1 MAVELLAP
9 AKSSMS
15 LIKEQTARRRTFA
28 IISHP
33 DAGKTTL
40 TEKLLLYGGAIQLAG
55 SVKARRNQRKATS
68 DWMELEKERGI
79 SVTST
84 VLQFEW
90 RNHVL
95 NLLDTPGHNDFS
107 ADTYRTLTA
116 ADSAV
121 MLIDNA
127 KGVETQ
133 TKKLF
138 AVCRER
144 GIPIFTF
151 VNKMDHPGRG
161 PLALLTEVEE
171 VLGIGSYPVNWPI
184 GQGSDFKGVFDRESR
199 QVHLYERV
207 SHGSTKAELEILDI
221 DDDRLLELIGDEL
234 YQTLLDDIDL
244 LDAAGES
251 FDAERVAHGTLTPV
265 FFGSALTNFGVE
277 LFLSRFLEMG
287 PPPMPRE
294 SDQGRVDAEAP
305 FSGFVFKIQANM
317 DPNHR
322 DRIAF
327 MRVVSGRF
335 EKDMEASHSRTGK
348 RLRLSRPQR
357 LFAQDR
363 ETVEEAFPGDI
374 VGLTNPGAF
383 QLGDTLSAGPQLSYR
398 EVPNFA
404 PEVFSFI
411 RNDDVGRLKHFEKG
425 ISQLCEEG
433 LVDLF
438 WDRRSARREP
448 ILGAVGKL
456 QFEVVQHRLRS
467 EYGVETGLEPLAYE
481 VIRWLDGDMASLKA
495 IYWGSNARLIEDDFG
510 HPVVLIMTPWNLQY
524 LQDQNPK
531 VPFYATR
538 DELERA
544 LRSKAKA

>member
-1 MAVELLAP
+1 
-9 AKSSMS
+9 MS
-15 LIKEQTARRRTFA
+15 QITEQTARRRTFA

-84 VLQFEW
+84 VLQFEYKD
-90 RNHVL
+90 HVL

-138 AVCRER
+138 AVCRDR

-171 VLGIGSYPVNWPI
+171 VLGISSVPVNWPI
-184 GQGSDFKGVFDRESR
+184 GQGSDFKGVYDRETE
-199 QVHLYERV
+199 QVHLYSRTT
-207 SHGSTKAELEILDI
+207 HGATKAELEVLGLNDP
-221 DDDRLLELIGDEL
+221 RLPELIGSEL
-234 YQTLLDDIDL
+234 HQTLLEDIEL
-244 LDAAGES
+244 LDVAGENL
-251 FDAERVAHGTLTPV
+251 DLEKVARGELTPV

-277 LFLSRFLEMG
+277 LFLARFLDMG
-287 PPPMPRE
+287 PRPAIRTSDKGAVPAE
-294 SDQGRVDAEAP
+294 SP

-327 MRVVSGRF
+327 LRVVSGRF
-335 EKDMEASHSRTGK
+335 EKDMEALHTRTGK
-348 RLRLSRPQR
+348 KLRLSRPQR

-363 ETVEEAFPGDI
+363 ETVEEAYPGDI

-383 QLGDTLSAGPQLSYR
+383 QLGDTLSAGDVIRYD
-398 EVPNFA
+398 EVPAFA

-411 RNDDVGRLKHFEKG
+411 RNQDIGRLKHFEKG
-425 ISQLCEEG
+425 IAQLCEEG

-467 EYGVETGLEPLAYE
+467 EYSVESLIEPLAYE
-481 VIRWLDGDMASLKA
+481 VIRWVDGDPEVLKNV
-495 IYWGSNARLIEDDFG
+495 YWGSNARMIEDDFG
-510 HPVVLIMTPWNLQY
+510 NPAVLIMTAWNLQY

-531 VPFYATR
+531 VSFFASR
-538 DELERA
+538 GELERSRA
-544 LRSKAKA
+544 ATKTTRK

>member
-1 MAVELLAP
+1 L
-9 AKSSMS
+9 S
-15 LIKEQTARRRTFA
+15 LIENEAKRRRTFA

-55 SVKARRNQRKATS
+55 SVKARRSQRKATS
-68 DWMELEKERGI
+68 DWMELEKQRGI

-84 VLQFEW
+84 VLQFEYAG
-90 RNHVL
+90 HML

-138 AVCRER
+138 AVCRQR

-151 VNKMDHPGRG
+151 VNKMDHSGRG

-171 VLGIGSYPVNWPI
+171 TLGIRSVPVNWPV

-199 QVHLYERV
+199 QVHLFQRSAHGAERAEFEVLDLDDPRLEERV
-207 SHGSTKAELEILDI
+207 GTELLMALHEDLELLDI
-221 DDDRLLELIGDEL
+221 
-234 YQTLLDDIDL
+234 
-244 LDAAGES
+244 AGEELTM
-251 FDAERVAHGTLTPV
+251 DRVWRGELTPV
-265 FFGSALTNFGVE
+265 FFGSAMNNFGVE
-277 LFLSRFLEMG
+277 LFLQRFLAMAPAPG
-287 PPPMPRE
+287 PRCADEKP
-294 SDQGRVDAEAP
+294 VATEAP

-327 MRVVSGRF
+327 LRVVSGRF
-335 EKDMEASHSRTGK
+335 EKDMEASHARTGK
-348 RLRLSRPQR
+348 KLRLTRPQR
-357 LFAQDR
+357 LFAQER
-363 ETVEEAFPGDI
+363 ETVEEAYPGDI
-374 VGLTNPGAF
+374 IGLSNPGMF
-383 QLGDTLSAGPQLSYR
+383 QLGDTLTAGDMFRYD

-404 PEVFSFI
+404 PETFSYL
-411 RNDDVGRLKHFEKG
+411 RNQDVGRLKHFEKG
-425 ISQLCEEG
+425 VQQLCEEG

-448 ILGAVGKL
+448 ILGAVGQL
-456 QFEVVQHRLRS
+456 QFEVVQHRLRM
-467 EYGVETGLEPLAYE
+467 EYGVETLLEPLGFE
-481 VIRWLDGDMASLKA
+481 LIRWLEGDAA
-495 IYWGSNARLIEDDFG
+495 EIANVYWGQNARVLEDDFG
-510 HPVVLIMTPWNLQY
+510 NPVAIFGSAWNLQY
-524 LQDQNPK
+524 IQDKNPGIQFHPSRNALQDSLAGRTAR
-531 VPFYATR
+531 V
-538 DELERA
+538 
-544 LRSKAKA
+544 

>member
-1 MAVELLAP
+1 MDITTET
-9 AKSSMS
+9 S
-15 LIKEQTARRRTFA
+15 RRRTFA

-84 VLQFEW
+84 VLQFEY
-90 RNHVL
+90 RDHVL

-127 KGVETQ
+127 KGVEAQ

-138 AVCRER
+138 AVCRQR

-151 VNKMDHPGRG
+151 VNKMDYPGRG
-161 PLALLTEVEE
+161 PLELMAEVED
-171 VLGIGSYPVNWPI
+171 VLGIQSVPVNWPI
-184 GQGSDFKGVFDRESR
+184 GQGADFRGVYDRESR
-199 QVHLYERV
+199 EVHLFERSV
-207 SHGSTKAELEILDI
+207 GGSRSGQDVLSLDDPRLPDLIGEEAVMNLLQEI
-221 DDDRLLELIGDEL
+221 ELI
-234 YQTLLDDIDL
+234 DI
-244 LDAAGES
+244 AGEAL
-251 FDAERVAHGTLTPV
+251 DMEKVLAGQLTPV

-277 LFLSRFLEMG
+277 PFLNRFLGMAPAPGARVSGGREV
-287 PPPMPRE
+287 PPE
-294 SDQGRVDAEAP
+294 AE

-317 DPNHR
+317 DPQHR
-322 DRIAF
+322 DRVAF

-335 EKDMEASHSRTGK
+335 VKDMQVTHTRTGK
-348 RLRLSRPQR
+348 PIRLTRPQR

-363 ETVEEAFPGDI
+363 ETVEEAYPGDI

-383 QLGDTLSAGPQLSYR
+383 LLGDTMSADPTLR
-398 EVPNFA
+398 FDEVPAFVPESFA
-404 PEVFSFI
+404 LI
-411 RNDDVGRLKHFEKG
+411 QNNDVSRHKHFEKG
-425 ISQLCEEG
+425 VQQLTEEG

-438 WDRRSARREP
+438 WDTRSQRHEP
-448 ILGAVGKL
+448 ILGVVGRL
-456 QFEVVQHRLRS
+456 QYDVVQFRLLS
-467 EYGVETGLEPLAYE
+467 EYGVKTSLEPLSYSA
-481 VIRWLDGDMASLKA
+481 IRWIVGTISDPIMAMGTKIL
-495 IYWGSNARLIEDDFG
+495 EDAKG
-510 HPVVLIMTPWNLQY
+510 RPVIVAPSDRSFDY
-524 LQDQNPK
+524 FERRNPDLTLYDN
-531 VPFYATR
+531 P
-538 DELERA
+538 
-544 LRSKAKA
+544 AKAREALEALS